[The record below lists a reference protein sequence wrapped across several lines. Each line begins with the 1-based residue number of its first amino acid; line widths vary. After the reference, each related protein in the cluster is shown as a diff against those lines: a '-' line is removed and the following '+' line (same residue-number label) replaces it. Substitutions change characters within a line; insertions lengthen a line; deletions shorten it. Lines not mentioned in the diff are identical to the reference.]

1 MNHLEELIYKR
12 EKKVIGLLSGTSVD
26 AIDAVLI
33 TITDSGLKTRIK
45 VLDFISLPIEE
56 SLRKFILKCSSK
68 KESNTEDICKLNFIL
83 GHHFADAVK
92 KILKKNKLSS
102 KDIDLI
108 GSHGQTIYHIPES
121 EDLYGCKTKSTLQ
134 VGDPSVIA
142 NLTGITTVGDFRNA
156 DVAVNGD
163 GAPLIPYLDYILFNR
178 SELSRVLLNIGGIAN
193 ITYLP
198 KGCSKEDVVAF
209 DTGPGN
215 MLIDNLM
222 RKLFQKDFDDNGNIA
237 LSGKFNKE
245 VFNFLCKED
254 QYYQMKPP
262 KSTGREYY
270 GDDFVFRIL
279 DTFSNVKH
287 EDIVRTVT
295 EFTSYTISYNVKKFT
310 TAHETNA
317 ELIVSGGGAKNPCM
331 MNSLRSYL
339 KDIKV
344 TELEE
349 NGSTADNKEAVL
361 FAVLANETVCGN
373 PGNIKSVT
381 GAKRE
386 VLLGKICIA

>member
-26 AIDAVLI
+26 AIDAVLLI
-33 TITDSGLKTRIK
+33 ITDSGLKTKIK
-45 VLDFISLPIEE
+45 VLDFISEPYEE
-56 SLRKFILKCSSK
+56 SLREFILKCSSK
-68 KESNTEDICKLNFIL
+68 NKSNTEDICKLNFIL
-83 GHHFADAVK
+83 GHHFANAVK
-92 KILKKNKLSS
+92 KILKNNKLNS

-108 GSHGQTIYHIPES
+108 GSHGQTIYHIPKS
-121 EDLYGCKTKSTLQ
+121 EDLYFCKTKSTLQ

-156 DVAVNGD
+156 DIAADGD
-163 GAPLIPYLDYILFNR
+163 GAPLIPYLDYILFNK
-178 SELSRVLLNIGGIAN
+178 SDLSRVLLNIGGIAN

-198 KGCSKEDVVAF
+198 KGCSRDEVVAF

-222 RKLFQKDFDDNGNIA
+222 RKFFQKEFDYNGKIA
-237 LSGKFNKE
+237 LSGKFNSE
-245 VFNFLCKED
+245 IYSFLCKED
-254 QYYQMKPP
+254 QYYQMEPP

-270 GDDFVFRIL
+270 GDDFIFMIL
-279 DTFSNVKH
+279 DTFSNVSR

-295 EFTSYTISYNVKKFT
+295 EFTSYSISYNVKKFT
-310 TAHETNA
+310 TVFDTNA
-317 ELIVSGGGAKNPCM
+317 ELIVSGGGAKNLCM

-339 KDIKV
+339 KDIKIK
-344 TELEE
+344 ELDE
-349 NGSTADNKEAVL
+349 NGLTSENKEAVL

-373 PGNIKSVT
+373 PGNMKSAT
-381 GAKRE
+381 GATKE
-386 VLLGKICIA
+386 VILGKICIA

>member
-33 TITDSGLKTRIK
+33 TISDNGLNTK
-45 VLDFISLPIEE
+45 VKVMDFISLPIEE
-56 SLRKFILKCSSK
+56 SLREFILKCSSK

-121 EDLYGCKTKSTLQ
+121 EDLYGCKTKSTFQ

-163 GAPLIPYLDYILFNR
+163 GAPLISYLDYILFNR

-198 KGCSKEDVVAF
+198 GGCSKDEVVAF

-215 MLIDNLM
+215 ILIDNLM

-245 VFNFLCKED
+245 VFSFLCKED

-270 GDDFVFRIL
+270 GDDFVHKIL
-279 DTFSNVKH
+279 DTFNNINH
-287 EDIVRTVT
+287 EDILRTVT
-295 EFTSYTISYNVKKFT
+295 EFTSYAISYNVKKFT
-310 TAHETNA
+310 TAHETNV

-344 TELEE
+344 TELKE
-349 NGSTADNKEAVL
+349 NGLTADNKEAVL

-373 PGNIKSVT
+373 PSNIKSVT